1 MPNSSFIVF
10 LLSIKDSLLF
20 KLQNGESGIIS
31 IQKRE
36 VTPEMNERKQSLAY
50 IKIETLRIYLM
61 YI

>member
-36 VTPEMNERKQSLAY
+36 VKPEMNERKQSLAY

>member
-10 LLSIKDSLLF
+10 LLSVKDSLLF

-36 VTPEMNERKQSLAY
+36 VKPEMNERKQSLAY